1 MSNKKGLKNMK
12 NIIELET
19 GTRQLLSHI
28 HGNIGIITLNRPESK
43 NALSDELTPALRV
56 QIANLNIDKRVN
68 SLIITGAGD
77 AFCAGGDIKSMNS
90 SNNKE
95 GGWSK
100 YQSDEE
106 SIKSLQEKQMTL
118 TYSLYNFSK
127 PTIAA
132 LPGAAAGAGLSI
144 ALACDFRFVNENAFA
159 VAGYGKIALTGDYG
173 MSWLLP
179 RLVGVSK
186 AKDIM
191 FSNKKI
197 LAKEGLSICLF
208 DNIIKGDSLLK
219 STLEYANL
227 ISSFSPFALKAMK
240 KNINNCYELNLEE
253 ALYQEAI
260 ELIKATKSSDHKEGI
275 KAFIEKRKPNFIGN

>member
-1 MSNKKGLKNMK
+1 MIMK

-43 NALSDELTPALRV
+43 NALSDELTPALRK
-56 QIANLNIDKRVN
+56 QIANLNLDDRVN

-90 SNNKE
+90 SSNKD
-95 GGWSK
+95 GWTNKVS
-100 YQSDEE
+100 EE
-106 SIKSLQEKQMTL
+106 EVIKSLQMKQMTL
-118 TYSLYNFSK
+118 THALYNFSK

-144 ALACDFRFVNENAFA
+144 ALTCDFRFTNENAFA
-159 VAGYGKIALTGDYG
+159 IAGYGRIALTGDYG

-179 RLVGVSK
+179 RIIGISK
-186 AKDIM
+186 AKDMM

-197 LAKEGLSICLF
+197 LAREGLNIGLF
-208 DNIIKGDSLLK
+208 DNIIEGDNLLK

-227 ISSFSPFALKAMK
+227 LSSFSPLALKAMK
-240 KNINNCYELNLEE
+240 NNINSAYELSLEKS
-253 ALYQEAI
+253 LNQEAI
-260 ELIKATKSSDHKEGI
+260 ELIKASKSNDHKEGI
-275 KAFIEKRKPNFIGN
+275 RAFIEKRKPNFTGN

>member
-1 MSNKKGLKNMK
+1 MK

-43 NALSDELTPALRV
+43 NALSDELTPALRK
-56 QIANLNIDKRVN
+56 QIANLNLDDRVN

-90 SNNKE
+90 SSNKD
-95 GGWSK
+95 GWTNKVS
-100 YQSDEE
+100 EE
-106 SIKSLQEKQMTL
+106 EVIKSLQMKQMTL
-118 TYSLYNFSK
+118 THALYNFSK

-144 ALACDFRFVNENAFA
+144 ALTCDFRFTNENAFA
-159 VAGYGKIALTGDYG
+159 IAGYGRIALTGDYG

-179 RLVGVSK
+179 RIIGISK
-186 AKDIM
+186 AKDMM

-197 LAKEGLSICLF
+197 LAREGLNIGLF
-208 DNIIKGDSLLK
+208 DNIIEGDNLLK

-227 ISSFSPFALKAMK
+227 LSSFSPLALKAMK
-240 KNINNCYELNLEE
+240 NNINSAYELSLEKS
-253 ALYQEAI
+253 LNQEAI
-260 ELIKATKSSDHKEGI
+260 ELIKASKSNDHKEGI
-275 KAFIEKRKPNFIGN
+275 RAFIEKRKPNFTGN

>member
-1 MSNKKGLKNMK
+1 MK

-43 NALSDELTPALRV
+43 NALSNELTPALRK
-56 QIANLNIDKRVN
+56 QIVNLNLDDRVN

-90 SNNKE
+90 SSNKD
-95 GGWSK
+95 GWTNKVS
-100 YQSDEE
+100 EE
-106 SIKSLQEKQMTL
+106 EVIKSLQLKQMTL
-118 TYSLYNFSK
+118 THALYNFSK

-144 ALACDFRFVNENAFA
+144 ALTCDFRFTNENAFA
-159 VAGYGKIALTGDYG
+159 IAGYGRIALTGDYG

-179 RLVGVSK
+179 RIIGISK
-186 AKDIM
+186 AKDMM

-197 LAKEGLSICLF
+197 LAREGLNIGLF
-208 DNIIKGDSLLK
+208 DNIIEGDNLLK

-227 ISSFSPFALKAMK
+227 LSSFSPLALKAMK
-240 KNINNCYELNLEE
+240 NNINSAYELSLEKS
-253 ALYQEAI
+253 LNQEAI
-260 ELIKATKSSDHKEGI
+260 ELIKASKANDHKEGI
-275 KAFIEKRKPNFIGN
+275 RAFIEKRKPNFTGN